1 MRIFNRIVV
10 ILLLAGLFVLG
21 VFTVLYA
28 FDIGGY
34 RLADL
39 PNTLGLNDFYDG
51 VRVFVGDVEGGDL
64 NILNAATLVV
74 IALLGLVLLIL
85 EIKPPA
91 PRRVRMQ
98 QGTYITRNAVRDE
111 ANTATEQ
118 NPDVLQS
125 DVDVK
130 AQRRQGAKVSIRA
143 SVRQGENTRSI
154 QSEVREGVQQH
165 LAQSGIP
172 VSNLKVQVVESDPR
186 ETKTRVK

>member
-64 NILNAATLVV
+64 NILKASGSPKGTDAAGNLHHP
-74 IALLGLVLLIL
+74 
-85 EIKPPA
+85 E
-91 PRRVRMQ
+91 RC
-98 QGTYITRNAVRDE
+98 QG
-111 ANTATEQ
+111 
-118 NPDVLQS
+118 
-125 DVDVK
+125 
-130 AQRRQGAKVSIRA
+130 
-143 SVRQGENTRSI
+143 
-154 QSEVREGVQQH
+154 
-165 LAQSGIP
+165 
-172 VSNLKVQVVESDPR
+172 
-186 ETKTRVK
+186 